1 MEQMKKCDIG
11 WFQNDIYTLQT
22 DFFSLLLYNNSFQI
36 QLSRVQSL
44 QKLSSQF
51 YFNVTLEHHSFSSLE
66 VFFFFSNTIYVKVK
80 NLQKIFNKLI
90 SQKQVQK
97 YCCSCESEKH
107 ESIQFGEETYIWKFQ
122 HDISFIIKTH
132 VLTRTNPKGSAYS
145 NFCIR
150 QIDMMNN
157 VY

>member
-22 DFFSLLLYNNSFQI
+22 DFFSLLLLYNNSFQI

-66 VFFFFSNTIYVKVK
+66 VFFHITIYVKVK

-90 SQKQVQK
+90 SQKQAQK
-97 YCCSCESEKH
+97 YYNCCSCESEKKH

-132 VLTRTNPKGSAYS
+132 VTRINPKGGQHILT
-145 NFCIR
+145 FVLDR
-150 QIDMMNN
+150 QQI
-157 VY
+157 

>member
-51 YFNVTLEHHSFSSLE
+51 YFNVTLEHHSFSTLE
-66 VFFFFSNTIYVKVK
+66 VFFSHYYLYVKVK

-90 SQKQVQK
+90 SQKQAQK
-97 YCCSCESEKH
+97 YYNCCSCESEKH

-132 VLTRTNPKGSAYS
+132 VTRTNPKGSAYS
-145 NFCIR
+145 NFCI
-150 QIDMMNN
+150 QIDT
-157 VY
+157 

>member
-90 SQKQVQK
+90 SQKQAQK
-97 YCCSCESEKH
+97 YYNCCSCESEKH
-107 ESIQFGEETYIWKFQ
+107 ESIQFEETYIWKFQ
-122 HDISFIIKTH
+122 HDISFVIKTH
-132 VLTRTNPKGSAYS
+132 VTRTNPKGSAYS

-150 QIDMMNN
+150 QIHRYDE
-157 VY
+157 